1 MGIFKKKDKTEAT
14 EEQIAKAKKSKK
26 RRIKAIVICVIVII
40 YTAVVSF
47 ITVKVDRKIL
57 SDSLEK
63 SFKEVFSSE
72 PSAEDE
78 ASSENTKNDKK
89 ENSSSKKENSKDNA
103 SNKDNTS
110 NKNTSDKNSSSSDKK
125 ENLPVED
132 DVIIEDSNEPSAPTK
147 VNDMFMLEHVCEVEI
162 LGADFTKKVT
172 SPSGLASHNSFE
184 SKKQGYQY
192 LDFKMNYQNLEKALV
207 NIEQITSV
215 RIIVGDT
222 DYYESFSLIED
233 KTGNLTY
240 TSTAPISSGKI
251 GKLHFLFNVPDS
263 VATGSSRIVAVIT
276 IRGNTYEYVI
286 R

>member
-26 RRIKAIVICVIVII
+26 RKIKAIVICVIVII
-40 YTAVVSF
+40 YTAIVSF

-72 PSAEDE
+72 LTVEDEQGDE
-78 ASSENTKNDKK
+78 ASSENMENDKK
-89 ENSSSKKENSKDNA
+89 ENSSSKKENLKN
-103 SNKDNTS
+103 NTS
-110 NKNTSDKNSSSSDKK
+110 KKDDSDMNSSSSDID
-125 ENLPVED
+125 EFV
-132 DVIIEDSNEPSAPTK
+132 IEDSNDDSTFIA
-147 VNDMFMLEHVCEVEI
+147 NDMFMIENICEVEI

-172 SPSGLASHNSFE
+172 SPSGSPSHNSFE
-184 SKKQGYQY
+184 SKKAGYQY
-192 LDFKMNYQNLEKALV
+192 LDFKMNYENLEKALV

-215 RIIVGDT
+215 RIIVGGT
-222 DYYESFSLIED
+222 DYYNSFSLIENED
-233 KTGNLTY
+233 GNLTY
-240 TSTAPISSGKI
+240 TSATPISSDKV
-251 GKLHFLFNVPDS
+251 GKLHYLFNVPDS
-263 VATGSSRIVAVIT
+263 VANGSSRIVAVIT